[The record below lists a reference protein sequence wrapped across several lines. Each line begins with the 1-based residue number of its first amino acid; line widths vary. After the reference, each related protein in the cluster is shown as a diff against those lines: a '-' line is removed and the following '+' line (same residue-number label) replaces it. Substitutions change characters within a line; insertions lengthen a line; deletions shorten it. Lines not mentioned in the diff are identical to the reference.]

1 VTPSVVVRLRH
12 AIDLRDGTVD
22 YLASRGRSVEE
33 IADACE
39 MSRADVR
46 AAMRAADVREGR
58 CALWC
63 ATATCQSYA
72 RAETRAAAVPAL
84 HEVAAGL
91 RWQAHASPLAG
102 RQPPQPRG

>member
-1 VTPSVVVRLRH
+1 MSAAAVCVRLRH
-12 AIDLRDGTVD
+12 AIDLRDGTVG
-22 YLASRGRSVEE
+22 YLAGRGRSVDE

-58 CALWC
+58 CTLWC

-72 RAETRAAAVPAL
+72 RGETHAEALTRALAL
-84 HEVAAGL
+84 GWRHDL
-91 RWQAHASPLAG
+91 RARLLC
-102 RQPPQPRG
+102 PRCSR